1 MKKSFK
7 PASWIYPQPALV
19 IVSQDK
25 AGETDAMVAAWGGIY
40 DTNKIGFMLDHNHK
54 TTDNILETGAFT
66 VSMATLKTMAE
77 ADYFGTVSGHKVK
90 GKIEKAASMPSRAS
104 M

>member
-25 AGETDAMVAAWGGIY
+25 AGETDAMVVAGAASM
-40 DTNKIGFMLDHNHK
+40 TRTIGFMLDHNHK
-54 TTDNILETGAFT
+54 TTDNIPGNRRLHRQHGDPEDDGR
-66 VSMATLKTMAE
+66 S
-77 ADYFGTVSGHKVK
+77 
-90 GKIEKAASMPSRAS
+90 
-104 M
+104 

>member
-25 AGETDAMVAAWGGIY
+25 AGETDAMVAAWGGHLWT
-40 DTNKIGFMLDHNHK
+40 TNKDWLH
-54 TTDNILETGAFT
+54 AR
-66 VSMATLKTMAE
+66 
-77 ADYFGTVSGHKVK
+77 
-90 GKIEKAASMPSRAS
+90 P
-104 M
+104 